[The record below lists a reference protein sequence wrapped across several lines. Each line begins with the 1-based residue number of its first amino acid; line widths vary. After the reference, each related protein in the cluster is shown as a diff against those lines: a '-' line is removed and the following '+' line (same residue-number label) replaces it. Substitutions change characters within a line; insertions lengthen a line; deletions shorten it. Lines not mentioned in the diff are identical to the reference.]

1 MDNLMKIYFLLEI
14 AKQTTNWPEFTP
26 LGAKVRKEALALA
39 ESVDWVH
46 DQPKADPKPVEP
58 AVEPK
63 AEPDEQSELPL
74 ERKL

>member
-1 MDNLMKIYFLLEI
+1 MDNLMRIYFLLEI

-26 LGAKVRKEALALA
+26 LGARVRKEALALA

-46 DQPKADPKPVEP
+46 DQPKAEPIEP

-63 AEPDEQSELPL
+63 AESDEQSELPL